1 MSKQSHHAA
10 VHELLTRGN
19 PEIIVARDLERK
31 LLAGKP
37 LRVKHGVDPTTK
49 DLHLGYA
56 VVYEKLRQFQELGH
70 TVVFLIGGFTGR
82 FGDPKEQA
90 GARTLRGK
98 AEVKALAK
106 NYLKQLGKI
115 LDIKKVEVR
124 DNSEWYDTMTF
135 EDGLRLMSRSSVFRM
150 LERDLF
156 QARKMK
162 GQEVA
167 MHELVYPLLQ
177 GWDSVM
183 LKSDVTV
190 IGSDQTFNELQARW
204 LQEQEKQRPQDLM
217 VMPLLTGTDGKAKMS
232 QSLGNSIN
240 FSDTP
245 EDMFGKVM
253 SLGDHQIIPYFT
265 FVTRLPLKK
274 IKDIEASLLAG
285 GAVYRNAKARLARE
299 IVTIYHSKAAAGK
312 ADEAFRHQ
320 FKEGALPAQIP
331 MVAVKAK
338 SLPLADLLVETKLA
352 TSKSEARR
360 LIAQGGVRIDQK
372 IAADGVVSVRSGMVV
387 QIGKRRYIRIK

>member
-1 MSKQSHHAA
+1 MTKQTRHER

-19 PEIIVARDLERK
+19 PEIIVAHDLERK
-31 LLAGKP
+31 LLSGAK

-106 NYLKQLGKI
+106 NYLKQLAKI

-124 DNSEWYDTMTF
+124 DNSEWYDKMTF

-245 EDMFGKVM
+245 EDMYGKIM

-265 FVTRLPLKK
+265 FVTRLPLKE
-274 IKDIEASLLAG
+274 IRDIESSLTAG
-285 GAVYRNAKARLARE
+285 GSVYRNAKARLAGE
-299 IVTIYHSKAAAGK
+299 IVTIYHGKAAAAK
-312 ADEAFRHQ
+312 ASTAFQHQ
-320 FKEGALPAQIP
+320 FKDGALPAQIP
-331 MVAVKAK
+331 TVVVKEK
-338 SLPLADLLVETKLA
+338 SFPLVDLLVEIKLA
-352 TSKSEARR
+352 TSKSAARR
-360 LIAQGGVRIDQK
+360 LITQGGVRIDQK
-372 IAADGVVSVRSGMVV
+372 VVPDGVITVRPGMVV
-387 QIGKRRYIRIK
+387 QVGKRKFVRVK

>member
-1 MSKQSHHAA
+1 MSKQTHHAA

-19 PEIIVARDLERK
+19 PEIIIARDLERK
-31 LLAGKP
+31 LLSGAK

-115 LDIKKVEVR
+115 LDIKKVEVH
-124 DNSEWYDTMTF
+124 DNSEWYDKMSF

-245 EDMFGKVM
+245 GDMFGKIM

-265 FVTRLPLKK
+265 FVTRVPLEE
-274 IKDIEASLLAG
+274 IEDIEATFISG
-285 GAVYRNAKARLARE
+285 GAAYRNAKARLAGE
-299 IVTIYHSKAAAGK
+299 IVTIYHGKAAAGK
-312 ADEAFRHQ
+312 ADAAFRHQ

-331 MVAVKAK
+331 TVAVKAK
-338 SLPLADLLVETKLA
+338 SLPLVDLLVETKLA
-352 TSKSEARR
+352 ASKSEAKR

-372 IAADGVVSVRSGMVV
+372 IATDGVITVRSGMIV
-387 QIGKRRYIRIK
+387 QVGKRRFIRLK